1 MTLTSVKC
9 VIKLENDKLN
19 VAMETPS
26 PRRKLSNFSPPITQL
41 LLHDKLPRIRG
52 LRLRKEMK
60 KNAKKETKQRICP
73 VAIYKILKKK
83 EKQQKKEEKLSPPN
97 FNDRLSSEG

>member
-60 KNAKKETKQRICP
+60 KKT
-73 VAIYKILKKK
+73 
-83 EKQQKKEEKLSPPN
+83 QKKRRNKGFALS
-97 FNDRLSSEG
+97 LYTKY